1 MKFGVKIP
9 IRGMPSPVLLPYFFR
24 QNLGQ
29 NGTFVNNKKVKRGV
43 EKKKVWIWVSPHFG
57 KKKGRTQ
64 KRVGKMVCN
73 WR

>member
-43 EKKKVWIWVSPHFG
+43 EKKKGLDLGLPSFWEE
-57 KKKGRTQ
+57 
-64 KRVGKMVCN
+64 KR
-73 WR
+73 